1 MAIFS
6 DLKLETPE
14 VISKGLF
21 PILIAISI
29 ADQERMKSY
38 YSKNPAHRFNN
49 LQLTENQI
57 LVECCSYHTDIPSD
71 SKFDVIFSGRDVENF
86 INVSAVLEYVSY
98 NRSFEVDVI
107 PNGYT
112 PLAIINFPEGKPEI
126 LNKLRPENEKSDFNK
141 YDYIYLTEK
150 KVVEKILNEL
160 NKIEE

>member
-1 MAIFS
+1 MAAFS
-6 DLKLETPE
+6 DLEFQTPE

-21 PILIAISI
+21 PVLILISI

-38 YSKNPAHRFNN
+38 YSKNSAHRFNN
-49 LQLTENQI
+49 LELTENQI
-57 LVECCSYHTDIPSD
+57 LVECCSYHTDIPAD

-86 INVSAVLEYVSY
+86 MNVSAVLEYVSY
-98 NRSFEVDVI
+98 NRSFEVDVV

-126 LNKLRPENEKSDFNK
+126 LNELRPENEKRDLNK

-160 NKIEE
+160 NKIEK